1 MMWMWFGNLM
11 QPHKLGSLFLGKE
24 PGIQLTDRYL
34 LELDRIGIPVLQ
46 DNCFYKMEED
56 KL

>member
-11 QPHKLGSLFLGKE
+11 QPHKLESLFLGKE
-24 PGIQLTDRYL
+24 PDIQSTDRYL